1 VEEEVEEEKQEVKV
15 KEMMHQAPLALY
27 FQLQAQHH
35 GLFVLLLLALGS
47 RTGLIQVQILFSEA

>member
-1 VEEEVEEEKQEVKV
+1 VEEEKQEVKV